1 MCDKENQIGA
11 TKGQMM
17 RGQNRAKLSRL
28 NIRIDYDLKDKIER
42 EAKEANT
49 TYSNLV
55 LDAVKVRMERKLLVK
70 KELAKWKRETQV
82 DLRNWEHRQYYISE
96 EFRLNCLHGVL
107 PASKYDNPDSG
118 LRKTKLEDLNKPTV
132 VAVKDDKPTVV
143 SLKDEEVVE
152 LFRDPFLEELQEQ
165 LNEIDAR
172 MKSEAPVYDWIE
184 DENTNTDRND
194 DIPKVKSISE
204 MIKEKMDQVEDS
216 LKDS

>member
-1 MCDKENQIGA
+1 
-11 TKGQMM
+11 M
-17 RGQNRAKLSRL
+17 REQNRAKLSRL

-42 EAKEANT
+42 EAEEAGIT
-49 TYSNLV
+49 QT
-55 LDAVKVRMERKLLVK
+55 DFIIGAVKVRMERKLLVK

-82 DLRNWEHRQYYISE
+82 DLRNWEHRQNYDLE

-143 SLKDEEVVE
+143 SLKDEDTNTHRTV
-152 LFRDPFLEELQEQ
+152 PSMKELQEQ

-172 MKSEAPVYDWIE
+172 MKREAPVE
-184 DENTNTDRND
+184 DEDTNTDRND
-194 DIPKVKSISE
+194 DIPKVKSILE
-204 MIKEKMDQVEDS
+204 GIEEKMAQAEKSWEDS
-216 LKDS
+216 